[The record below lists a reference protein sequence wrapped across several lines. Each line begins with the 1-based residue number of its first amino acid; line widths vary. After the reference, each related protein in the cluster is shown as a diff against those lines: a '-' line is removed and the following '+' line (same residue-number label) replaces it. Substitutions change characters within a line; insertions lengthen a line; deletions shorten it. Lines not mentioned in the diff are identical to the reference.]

1 MPCPKKDTIVA
12 NARGKDLR
20 ILLSKALD
28 DFAYTGVMREL
39 MAPHT
44 TVAANHSSGKLL
56 LSRRRM
62 RTHNCRPRARRNI
75 LQEELVVN
83 SRRNILQPG
92 QRLQSQRAL
101 IVLRLG
107 DRATSSRILCRRA

>member
-1 MPCPKKDTIVA
+1 MRIRDGHTTRDSRLGNNSRLGVA
-12 NARGKDLR
+12 NVV
-20 ILLSKALD
+20 
-28 DFAYTGVMREL
+28 DF
-39 MAPHT
+39 
-44 TVAANHSSGKLL
+44 GKLL

-62 RTHNCRPRARRNI
+62 RTHNCRLRARRSI

-101 IVLRLG
+101 IVLRIG
-107 DRATSSRILCRRA
+107 DRGIG